1 MAVRMKRRDFLQR
14 SAEALA
20 ASLAVSA
27 WVESL
32 HRNARAATQ
41 QDRVLVLL
49 ELRGGNDGLN
59 TVIPYRDPAY
69 RQARPTIAIADGPAL
84 DRHLIL
90 HPALAPLQPIW
101 EARRLAV
108 ALGVGWPQPS
118 RSHFKATDQW
128 ATGTT
133 GGSGP
138 GWLAAGLDRR
148 RARGPL
154 VSLGPTGS
162 SALEG
167 GAAVALQMAPAL
179 LKGRL
184 SPRLDPAQAGD
195 NTLLRRML
203 KLEADGRREL
213 IRLRQ
218 ALRPLP
224 RGLVLPQGGLGQ
236 QVGLALQ
243 LIGSGAAPPVIQM
256 AQGGYDTHAG
266 QEQRHRRQLAELA
279 GVLAS
284 FERGL
289 EMLPGRPRVTLLTTS
304 EFGRRLRENE
314 SRGTD
319 HGSASMALLMGDGVP
334 HPFLGD
340 YPELNKLDERG
351 DLLPGLTPRQLYEE
365 FLSR

>member
-1 MAVRMKRRDFLQR
+1 MKRRDFLQR

-20 ASLAVSA
+20 ASLAFSA

-32 HRNARAATQ
+32 HKGAHAATPQ
-41 QDRVLVLL
+41 ERVLVLL

-69 RQARPTIAIADGPAL
+69 RQARPTIAVADGPSL
-84 DRHLIL
+84 ERDLIL
-90 HPALAPLQPIW
+90 HPALAPLQPLW
-101 EARRLAV
+101 KGRRLAF
-108 ALGVGWPQPS
+108 ALGVGWPRPN

-128 ATGTT
+128 SKGTT
-133 GGSGP
+133 SGVGP

-148 RARGPL
+148 GSRGPL
-154 VSLGPTGS
+154 VALGPTGS

-167 GAAVALQMAPAL
+167 GRAVALQMAPAL
-179 LKGRL
+179 LNGRL
-184 SPRLDPAQAGD
+184 SPRLDPAQAGR

-203 KLEADGRREL
+203 ELEADGRKEL

-218 ALRPLP
+218 TLRPLP
-224 RGLVLPQGGLGQ
+224 KGLMVPRGGLGQ

-266 QEQRHRRQLAELA
+266 QEQRHRALLAELA
-279 GVLAS
+279 GALVS
-284 FERGL
+284 FELGL
-289 EMLPGRPRVTLLTTS
+289 GMLPGRPLVTLLTTS

-319 HGSASMALLMGDGVP
+319 HGSASVAFLMGDGVP

-340 YPELNKLDERG
+340 YPELSQLDERG
-351 DLLPGLTPRQLYEE
+351 DLLPGLSPPELYAE
-365 FLSR
+365 FFSR

>member
-1 MAVRMKRRDFLQR
+1 MRRRDFLQR

-32 HRNARAATQ
+32 HKGARAASR

-69 RQARPTIAIADGPAL
+69 RQARPTIAIAEGPAL
-84 DRHLIL
+84 QRDLIL
-90 HPALAPLQPIW
+90 HPAMGPLQPIW
-101 EARRLAV
+101 KARRLAF
-108 ALGVGWPQPS
+108 ALGVGWTRPN
-118 RSHFKATDQW
+118 RSHFKAADQW
-128 ATGTT
+128 AKGTT
-133 GGSGP
+133 TGAGP
-138 GWLAAGLDRR
+138 GWLAEGLDRR
-148 RARGPL
+148 RSAGPL

-167 GAAVALQMAPAL
+167 GKALALQMAPAL

-184 SPRLDPAQAGD
+184 SPRLDPAQAGS
-195 NTLLRRML
+195 NTVLRRML
-203 KLEADGRREL
+203 ELEADGRREL

-224 RGLVLPQGGLGQ
+224 TGLVVPRGALGQ

-243 LIGSGAAPPVIQM
+243 LIASGAAPPVIQM
-256 AQGGYDTHAG
+256 AHSGYDTHAG
-266 QEQRHRRQLAELA
+266 QEQRHSRILAELA
-279 GVLAS
+279 EGLVC
-284 FERGL
+284 FERGM
-289 EMLPGRPRVTLLTTS
+289 EMIPRRPRVTLLTTS

-334 HPFLGD
+334 YPFLGD
-340 YPELNKLDERG
+340 YPDLSRLDERG
-351 DLLPGLTPRQLYEE
+351 DLVPGLTPPQLYKE
-365 FLSR
+365 FLST

>member
-1 MAVRMKRRDFLQR
+1 MKRRDFLQR
-14 SAEALA
+14 GAEALA
-20 ASLAVSA
+20 ASLACSA

-32 HRNARAATQ
+32 QKGARAATP

-84 DRHLIL
+84 ERDLIL
-90 HPALAPLQPIW
+90 HPALAPLLPLW
-101 EARRLAV
+101 KARRLAF
-108 ALGVGWPQPS
+108 ALGVGWPRPN

-128 ATGTT
+128 SKGTT
-133 GGSGP
+133 SGLGP

-148 RARGPL
+148 RSRGPL
-154 VSLGPTGS
+154 VALDPSGS

-167 GAAVALQMAPAL
+167 GRAVALQMAPAL
-179 LKGRL
+179 LNGRL
-184 SPRLDPAQAGD
+184 SPRLDPVQAGR
-195 NTLLRRML
+195 NTLLRRIL
-203 KLEADGRREL
+203 ELEADGRREL

-224 RGLVLPQGGLGQ
+224 KGLVVPPGGLGQ

-243 LIGSGAAPPVIQM
+243 LIGSGVAPPVIQM

-266 QEQRHRRQLAELA
+266 QDQHHRALLA
-279 GVLAS
+279 GLASALVS

-289 EMLPGRPRVTLLTTS
+289 EMLPRRPRVTLLTTS
-304 EFGRRLRENE
+304 EFGRRLREND

-319 HGSASMALLMGDGVP
+319 HGSASVAVLMGDGVP

-340 YPELNKLDERG
+340 YPDLSQLDDRG
-351 DLLPGLTPRQLYEE
+351 DLRPGLTPPRLYER
-365 FLSR
+365 FLSM